1 MPSSIRWF
9 KWAIM
14 DIVSTNFVVILLKVL
29 DKEEKQF
36 EQVNFATFQIIE
48 IYFACNLWYN
58 LFNVKMWIALRKK
71 RPFKSDSGNSKHEF
85 RVG

>member
-48 IYFACNLWYN
+48 IYFACNL
-58 LFNVKMWIALRKK
+58 
-71 RPFKSDSGNSKHEF
+71 
-85 RVG
+85 